1 MGVVPTKTASH
12 VVQNPTTYN
21 STRKSRTS
29 SAVVLASQIERPM
42 QTMPSAAQSRI
53 SARRAPHQEDAW
65 RNTILELQARTHT
78 EGKEDSDD
86 GDAMR
91 DELSLSELAF
101 WMDYDDLGPM
111 QATEGQFIHRW

>member
-1 MGVVPTKTASH
+1 
-12 VVQNPTTYN
+12 
-21 STRKSRTS
+21 
-29 SAVVLASQIERPM
+29 M
-42 QTMPSAAQSRI
+42 QTMPSTAQIRS

-65 RNTILELQARTHT
+65 RSPILELQARTHT
-78 EGKEDSDD
+78 EGREDSDD